1 MQLAPN
7 IPVGTTV
14 AIYTDNTKQTIVE
27 YWWSRNDLVQKT
39 FGGSQYTLELID
51 KQGKKV
57 SSISINDGYY
67 NTPTHIIPRMLKI
80 STNELVDFGY
90 I

>member
-39 FGGSQYTLELID
+39 FGGSQYTLKLED
-51 KQGKKV
+51 KNQKSVRAITIK
-57 SSISINDGYY
+57 DGYE
-67 NTPTHIIPRMLKI
+67 
-80 STNELVDFGY
+80 NEPNYVKPITFKNDL
-90 I
+90 